1 VITHPS
7 VAGAA
12 VLAGLIVAGGTYA
25 ARHDVGLGS
34 GLQASTAARV
44 RLEQE
49 LPLGRRRHPAK
60 HLLAWHPPHV
70 PKIHVQHRPPAPVT
84 IAAPAPAPAPTYV
97 AAAPVATT
105 APVTRT
111 SPSAPVTKTSP
122 VGGDDGGGG
131 DD

>member
-1 VITHPS
+1 VISHPS

-12 VLAGLIVAGGTYA
+12 VLAGLMVAGGTYA

-34 GLQASTAARV
+34 GLQASAAARAS
-44 RLEQE
+44 LEQE
-49 LPLGRRRHPAK
+49 LPLGRERHVAR
-60 HLLAWHPPHV
+60 HILSWHPPHV
-70 PKIHVQHRPPAPVT
+70 PKIHVHARPPAAPVT
-84 IAAPAPAPAPTYV
+84 ISAPAPTYV
-97 AAAPVATT
+97 TAAPVAST

-122 VGGDDGGGG
+122 VGGDDGSG

>member
-1 VITHPS
+1 VISHPS

-12 VLAGLIVAGGTYA
+12 VLAGLMVAGGSYA

-34 GLQASTAARV
+34 GLQASATARV

-49 LPLGRRRHPAK
+49 LPLGRERHHAR
-60 HLLAWHPPHV
+60 HILAWHPPHV
-70 PKIHVQHRPPAPVT
+70 PKIHVHHRPPAPVVT
-84 IAAPAPAPAPTYV
+84 VAAPTPTYV
-97 AAAPVATT
+97 TATPVATT

-111 SPSAPVTKTSP
+111 SPAAPVTRTSP

>member
-1 VITHPS
+1 MISHPS

-12 VLAGLIVAGGTYA
+12 VLAGLMVAGGAYA

-34 GLQASTAARV
+34 GLQASATARAS
-44 RLEQE
+44 LEQE
-49 LPLGRRRHPAK
+49 LPLGRERHVARHILTWK
-60 HLLAWHPPHV
+60 PPHV
-70 PKIHVQHRPPAPVT
+70 PKIHVHARPPAAVT
-84 IAAPAPAPAPTYV
+84 VGAPTYTPTYMTAAPA
-97 AAAPVATT
+97 ATT

-122 VGGDDGGGG
+122 VGGDDGGG